1 MSWIGSKQLNK
12 KEKSVK
18 SDWDDSR
25 EKQRPKVYFERAV
38 TKKERENESERGRA

>member
-12 KEKSVK
+12 NEKSVK

-25 EKQRPKVYFERAV
+25 EKQRPKVCFERAV
-38 TKKERENESERGRA
+38 TKKERENECERGRA